1 MDTLCFMNI
10 VAYALLISG
19 FKASMAVS
27 SIGQSQILSDA
38 SRTTLTSKGGNFDLG
53 FFTPGNSGKRYLGIW
68 YKKIPQ
74 TVVWVANNINPIN
87 DSSGVLTV
95 NTTGNLVLTQNNTVV
110 WYASLTAQAQNP
122 VAELLD
128 SGNFVVRDVNEAN
141 PEVYLWQSFD
151 FPSDTLLPGMKLGW
165 DLKTR
170 LNRKITAWNSPDD
183 PTPSGFSWELLLH
196 NYPEFFLMKGSDKF
210 MRLGPWNGLYFSGV
224 PDLKSNPIYDFN
236 FISTSDEVYYT
247 YSLNNTSLI
256 SRLMMNPTKSQDIRY
271 VWVEAYKRWE
281 IYQTLPK
288 DYCDNYNLCGPN
300 GNCIISDSPVCQ
312 CLKGFQPKIPQAWN
326 TMDWSGGCVRNE
338 ALNCNN
344 GSKDGFIRLS
354 GLKVPETK
362 HTWMDQSMSLVRCRD
377 KCLSNCSCMAY
388 TSSNIS
394 GAGSGCVMWFG
405 DLIDIRKSASD
416 GQDLFIR
423 MAASELDE
431 ERGSGSKKKLTI
443 IIVSTLGAIS
453 VVLLLGFC
461 CCIYQDQRKR
471 KMTDKPDTNHTIEED
486 QNRGESE
493 DDLDLPL
500 IDFSTIVIA
509 TNNFSSEDKIGEG
522 GFGPVYRGKL
532 ADGQE
537 IAVKRLSGSSRQG
550 ITEFKNEVKLI
561 VKLQHRNLVKLL
573 GCCTQ
578 GDDKML
584 VYEYMP
590 NGSLDCF
597 IFDDTK
603 GKVLNWSRRFLII
616 CEIAR
621 GLVYLHQD
629 SRLRIIHRDLKASN
643 ILLDDKLNPKISDF
657 GIARIF
663 GVDQIEGN
671 TKRVVGTYGYMA
683 PEYVIDGLFS
693 VKSDVFSFGI
703 LLLEIISGKR
713 SRGFYHPNHSLN
725 LIGHAWNLWKEG
737 SALELIDSSLEET
750 CNLSKVRRCIHV
762 GLLCV
767 QHYPEDRPTMS
778 SVVLM
783 LGSETEL
790 AQPKAPGF
798 YTKNDF
804 TETNSK
810 TSPVEINS
818 TNEVT
823 ITLLEAR

>member
-1 MDTLCFMNI
+1 MDNLCFMSI
-10 VAYALLISG
+10 VVYVLFSG

-27 SIGQSQILSDA
+27 SIRQSQNLSDA
-38 SRTTLTSKGGNFDLG
+38 SRTTLVSQGGKFELG

-95 NTTGNLVLTQNNTVV
+95 NATGNLVLTQNNTVV
-110 WYASLTAQAQNP
+110 WYTNLTKQAQDP

-141 PEVYLWQSFD
+141 PGVYLWQSFD
-151 FPSDTLLPGMKLGW
+151 HPSNTLLAGMKLGW
-165 DLKTR
+165 DLKNH
-170 LNRKITAWNSPDD
+170 LHRKITAWKSPND

-210 MRLGPWNGLYFSGV
+210 MRIGPWNGLYFSGV
-224 PDLKSNPIYDFN
+224 PDLKPNPIYDFN
-236 FISTSDEVYYT
+236 FVSTPDEVYYI
-247 YSLNNTSLI
+247 YSLNNTSVI
-256 SRLMMNPTKSQDIRY
+256 SRLMMNQTKSQGIRY
-271 VWVEAYKRWE
+271 VWVEAYQNW
-281 IYQTLPK
+281 ITYQSLPK

-300 GNCIISDSPVCQ
+300 GDCIISDSPVCQ
-312 CLKGFQPKIPQAWN
+312 CLKGFKPKIPQAWN

-338 ALNCNN
+338 ALNCSN
-344 GSKDGFIRLS
+344 GGKDGFIRLT
-354 GLKVPETK
+354 GLKVPETE
-362 HTWMDQSMSLVRCRD
+362 HTWVDQNMSLERCREA
-377 KCLSNCSCMAY
+377 CLSNCSCMAY

-405 DLIDIRKSASD
+405 DLIDIRQSTSD

-423 MAASELDE
+423 MAISELEDE
-431 ERGSGSKKKLTI
+431 GESKKKLTI
-443 IIVSTLGAIS
+443 AIVSILGGIS
-453 VVLLLGFC
+453 VMLLLGFC
-461 CCIYQDQRKR
+461 CYLHQDQRKR
-471 KMTDKPDTNHTIEED
+471 KMTDKPENNEED
-486 QNRGESE
+486 QNQGESE

-500 IDFSTIVIA
+500 IDFSTIAVA
-509 TNNFSSEDKIGEG
+509 TNDFSLENKIGEG
-522 GFGPVYRGKL
+522 GFGLVYRGKL
-532 ADGQE
+532 VHGQE

-550 ITEFKNEVKLI
+550 IVEFKNEVKLI
-561 VKLQHRNLVKLL
+561 AKLQHRNLVKLI

-578 GDDKML
+578 GEDKML

-597 IFDDTK
+597 IFDDEK
-603 GKVLNWSRRFLII
+603 GKVLDWSKRFHII
-616 CEIAR
+616 CGIAR

-663 GVDQIEGN
+663 GGDQIEGN

-683 PEYVIDGLFS
+683 PEYAIDGLFS
-693 VKSDVFSFGI
+693 VKSDAFSFGI

-737 SALELIDSSLEET
+737 RSTELIDSNLVES
-750 CNLSKVRRCIHV
+750 CNLSKVLRCIHV

-767 QHYPEDRPTMS
+767 QHYPEDRPTMP

-790 AQPKAPGF
+790 PQPKAPGF
-798 YTKNDF
+798 YTKKDF
-804 TETNSK
+804 VETNSY
-810 TSPVEINS
+810 TSQMEMNS

>member
-1 MDTLCFMNI
+1 MDTFCFMNI

-53 FFTPGNSGKRYLGIW
+53 FFTPGNSDKRYLGIW

-196 NYPEFFLMKGSDKF
+196 NYPEFFLMKGSKKF
-210 MRLGPWNGLYFSGV
+210 MRIGPWNGLYFSGM
-224 PDLKSNPIYDFN
+224 PDLKPNPIYDFN
-236 FISTSDEVYYT
+236 FISTSDEVYFT
-247 YSLNNTSLI
+247 FSLNNTSVI
-256 SRLMMNPTKSQDIRY
+256 SILAVNQTTSKANRY
-271 VWVEAYKRWE
+271 VWVEADQNWL
-281 IYQTLPK
+281 IYQSLPK

-312 CLKGFQPKIPQAWN
+312 CLKGFKPKIPHAWN

-344 GSKDGFIRLS
+344 GSKDGFIGLT
-354 GLKVPETK
+354 GLKVPETE
-362 HTWMDQSMSLVRCRD
+362 HTWIDQSMSLERCRD

-388 TSSNIS
+388 TSSNIA

-405 DLIDIRKSASD
+405 DLIDIRQFPYD
-416 GQDLFIR
+416 GQELYIR
-423 MAASELDE
+423 MAASELGE
-431 ERGSGSKKKLTI
+431 ERQSKKKLTI
-443 IIVSTLGAIS
+443 TIVSTLGAIS

-461 CCIYQDQRKR
+461 YYIYQDQRKR
-471 KMTDKPDTNHTIEED
+471 KMTDNPNDNEGD
-486 QNRGESE
+486 QDRGESV

-500 IDFSTIVIA
+500 LDFSTIVVA
-509 TNNFSSEDKIGEG
+509 TDNFSSENKIGEG

-532 ADGQE
+532 AHGQE

-561 VKLQHRNLVKLL
+561 AKLQHRNLVKLL
-573 GCCTQ
+573 SCCIE
-578 GDDKML
+578 GENKML

-590 NGSLDCF
+590 NSSLDCF
-597 IFDDTK
+597 IFDDTNSK
-603 GKVLNWSRRFLII
+603 WLDWPKRFHII
-616 CEIAR
+616 CGIAR

-629 SRLRIIHRDLKASN
+629 SRLRIIHRDLKPSN
-643 ILLDDKLNPKISDF
+643 VLLDDKLNPKISDF

-663 GVDQIEGN
+663 GGDQIEGN

-683 PEYVIDGLFS
+683 PEYAADGLFS

-713 SRGFYHPNHSLN
+713 SRGFYHKDRSNN

-737 SALELIDSSLEET
+737 SATEIIDTNLVES
-750 CNLSKVRRCIHV
+750 CNVSKVLRCIHV

-767 QHYPEDRPTMS
+767 QQYPEDRPTMP

-790 AQPKAPGF
+790 AQPKVPGF
-798 YTKNDF
+798 YTEKDF
-804 TETNSK
+804 IETNSQ
-810 TSPVEINS
+810 TSQMEVSSNS
-818 TNEVT
+818 ALT